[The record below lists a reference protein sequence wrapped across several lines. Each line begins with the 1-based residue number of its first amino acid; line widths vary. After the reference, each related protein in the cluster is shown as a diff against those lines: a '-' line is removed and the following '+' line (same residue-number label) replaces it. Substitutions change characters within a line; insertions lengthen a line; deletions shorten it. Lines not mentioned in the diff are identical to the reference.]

1 MMNER
6 IFEPDARNALGQLT
20 DGERTL
26 ILGGERVTGQRQDDG
41 RYMVGDVY
49 NSLFVVGPDAEI
61 EDKYDKIHLVPFG
74 EYLPF
79 EDLLTS
85 IGLKQLT
92 HANTGFAAGS
102 EPKLI
107 TPSGAPPFLPLI
119 CYEAIFP
126 SMAASDGERPAWLLN
141 LTNDAWF
148 GPTSGP
154 YQHLHQTRIRAI
166 EQGLPVIRAA
176 NTGISAIIDAHG
188 RIRAKL
194 PLNQMGVL
202 DHGLPVAIEPTIFTQ
217 WGEKCFML
225 LAFLIFILYRIVI
238 QVE

>member
-1 MMNER
+1 
-6 IFEPDARNALGQLT
+6 
-20 DGERTL
+20 
-26 ILGGERVTGQRQDDG
+26 
-41 RYMVGDVY
+41 
-49 NSLFVVGPDAEI
+49 
-61 EDKYDKIHLVPFG
+61 
-74 EYLPF
+74 
-79 EDLLTS
+79 
-85 IGLKQLT
+85 
-92 HANTGFAAGS
+92 
-102 EPKLI
+102 LI

-148 GPTSGP
+148 GSTSGP

-166 EQGLPVIRAA
+166 EQGLPIIRAA

-188 RIRAKL
+188 RIRATL